1 MDWHTPPHWTV
12 FAHLASPPLA
22 APMSEHVL
30 EREPVLHQETTPP
43 LSEKQRAW
51 LAEKELNR
59 HHKRLSRQSGHAWSA
74 LMKLIG
80 DA

>member
-1 MDWHTPPHWTV
+1 MHWDTQPHWTV

-22 APMSEHVL
+22 IPTPVQVP
-30 EREPVLHQETTPP
+30 ERGPVLHQGTTPP
-43 LSEKQRAW
+43 LSEKQQAW

-74 LMKLIG
+74 LLKLIG